1 MVCTWYTCTLHLYQN
16 SFVVIYFNFH
26 FHHFF
31 AAFWWNLC
39 LNFLTKEHV
48 NGVILCA
55 HNESKWI
62 MYFLKIMK
70 SIKGLKRK
78 MWLQKCSALN
88 QKLHPFP
95 WCSFDFVH
103 VPASFSFYSI
113 WHAVRTLH
121 RMSWLHSELSHWKF
135 MNWIWFH
142 IIYFAS
148 FYILYGMKWQWR

>member
-1 MVCTWYTCTLHLYQN
+1 M
-16 SFVVIYFNFH
+16 
-26 FHHFF
+26 
-31 AAFWWNLC
+31 
-39 LNFLTKEHV
+39 
-48 NGVILCA
+48 ILCA

-121 RMSWLHSELSHWKF
+121 RMSWLHSELSLLK
-135 MNWIWFH
+135 
-142 IIYFAS
+142 IYELDLISNNLFS
-148 FYILYGMKWQWR
+148 PILYFIWHEMAMALDVRSSTMLLNFCNIQSIQLGVAVSTDKKRRRC